1 MESLRAHH
9 ANMIGIVSL
18 GVQVTSDRYALT
30 KWDKNEF
37 MVTALQSKRFNMAG
51 LAHHMDILAL
61 AEIPPDKNTSDEDTT
76 CNDAYTTCSACSAS
90 KQSAGLCEKCHKE
103 TIDYYKQGCG
113 EQDEEREAEEETED
127 EEEMEDE
134 EDEDREEDE
143 GTEKETKENSTVSS
157 AGGANAPNAA
167 VYSGANALTAFVELL
182 CQQVHTPGCMGSGEE
197 VQQANR
203 DRKRGGRNGS
213 WYYCFYRRR
222 STTRRP
228 RQHRPPAAAVRFAR
242 ERLPPRGLR
251 RQIAFQNISSSPF
264 ELKPVQPMSWV
275 YRTPCHP
282 CTKGK
287 AMATKTPPANA
298 TATATAKGQ
307 ARANAM
313 ITVDVVVPHLTV
325 DVRDTLSIIC

>member
-1 MESLRAHH
+1 MKTIPDQEARGGTSAAPKAAARRQNKAGRVRRRKLLKAKTAAKACTIKTAAKNAAAKSATNRFDME
-9 ANMIGIVSL
+9 
-18 GVQVTSDRYALT
+18 
-30 KWDKNEF
+30 
-37 MVTALQSKRFNMAG
+37 G

-197 VQQANR
+197 VQQAKR
-203 DRKRGGRNGS
+203 VRTRGGRNHS
-213 WYYCFYRRR
+213 WYLRFYRRHR
-222 STTRRP
+222 TTRRL
-228 RQHRPPAAAVRFAR
+228 RQYRPPAAVR
-242 ERLPPRGLR
+242 
-251 RQIAFQNISSSPF
+251 
-264 ELKPVQPMSWV
+264 
-275 YRTPCHP
+275 T
-282 CTKGK
+282 
-287 AMATKTPPANA
+287 
-298 TATATAKGQ
+298 
-307 ARANAM
+307 
-313 ITVDVVVPHLTV
+313 
-325 DVRDTLSIIC
+325 